1 MTNVMLRFP
10 AGIDHPEVMKACSS
24 ILVAVA
30 LLSPL
35 FLPANAAEPKKLLV
49 VTTTTGFRHS
59 SIPTAEK
66 VLEQLGKDSGE
77 STVEFVRQ
85 PPEPSG
91 RRPGNNATPEER
103 KTYDDAQE
111 KFMEAMTNKLKKLS
125 PE

>member
-35 FLPANAAEPKKLLV
+35 LLPANAAEPKKLLV

-66 VLEQLGKDSGE
+66 ILEQLGRDSGE
-77 STVEFVRQ
+77 FTVDFVRQ
-85 PPEPSG
+85 PPG
-91 RRPGNNATPEER
+91 AHAGNGFPAKLKNDATPE
-103 KTYDDAQE
+103 Q
-111 KFMEAMTNKLKKLS
+111 KKA
-125 PE
+125 